1 MFNEGFGKK
10 NSWTKLFTSFT
21 RFEYTH
27 FHWQILKTNFTF
39 RSIFDSKFTFRQ
51 YLSSSTH
58 PLGHDIEIHNLKSK
72 IKTFISNVYFSFGQK
87 MEADWNKY
95 QIMNQ
100 IQLSLLKNW
109 VIKYLFGLK
118 VPLIRNFKF
127 LKRPQTKIVYSRIL
141 CLEIFILD
149 NDYEGILYL
158 IQWLT
163 IKVDKATQS
172 FGRIGYLNKIVVANW
187 LSNNC

>member
-1 MFNEGFGKK
+1 
-10 NSWTKLFTSFT
+10 
-21 RFEYTH
+21 
-27 FHWQILKTNFTF
+27 
-39 RSIFDSKFTFRQ
+39 
-51 YLSSSTH
+51 
-58 PLGHDIEIHNLKSK
+58 
-72 IKTFISNVYFSFGQK
+72 
-87 MEADWNKY
+87 MEAGWNKY

-158 IQWLT
+158 IQWN
-163 IKVDKATQS
+163 
-172 FGRIGYLNKIVVANW
+172 FE
-187 LSNNC
+187 